1 VNFYRIVN
9 SNFSTER
16 ALFEGASTIESLE
29 ERALFLEQTCQGN
42 PELRKRIEKLLF
54 LQESAERFFETP
66 RRDLQEQTE
75 PSAERSS
82 QKSLDQSLD
91 QEMDTRVGRYRLLD
105 RLGEGGCGIVYL
117 AEQMEP
123 VRRRVALKIIR
134 LGMDTENVIARF
146 EMERQALAMMDHPNI
161 ARVYDAGA
169 TSSGRP
175 FFVMQWVEGEKITD
189 FCDNKQLTIR
199 QRVELFTRVC
209 HAIQHAHQKGVIHR
223 DIKPSNI
230 IVMEIDGVAV
240 PKVIDFGV
248 AKATTGTPDESFTFT
263 MAGQLIGTPA
273 YMSPEQAGGNG
284 MDVDTRCDIYALGT
298 LLYELLTGRPPFD
311 PKKLQNSDVTEIRR
325 ILREEDPRDPSAA
338 VEALNPEKSREVAA
352 LRSCDPQKLPPLLR
366 GDLDRIV
373 MMAMEKDRQ
382 RRYGSAD
389 ALAADLWRYLH
400 DEPVMARP
408 SSRLYRFRRLV
419 RRNKVVFAA
428 GSMVMATL
436 IAGFGTSTWLF
447 MREKQAREE
456 QTRLRSEAEAARTEE
471 TKLRGQAEA
480 REACAQA
487 AVKLSYGQIEQ
498 ADELLASI
506 PSDMIPSSLEAADA
520 YREVGEW
527 HRKAGRIQQSAE
539 RFTALAASIT
549 AVDRSDIYQISIDLL
564 PAAVATCKAGDWS
577 RYEQVRQIALERYG
591 DTQNPI
597 VAEQIM
603 KACML
608 RPADP
613 AAMAKIAKLATF
625 LENAIGIAD
634 SQVIQDTSK
643 SWACLSLA
651 LWNHRRGNPE
661 QVIRWGELTLQHDL
675 VDQDRVAC
683 FRLLLAMARQ
693 QMGETEQARMLLE
706 EAAKS
711 IRAMM
716 VSSSEKLDND
726 IIAWVG
732 WNTAQILQEEA
743 EAMIGR

>member
-1 VNFYRIVN
+1 VSVSKTI
-9 SNFSTER
+9 ER
-16 ALFEGASTIESLE
+16 TLFEGASGIDAPD
-29 ERALFLEQTCQGN
+29 ERAAFLDQACQGR
-42 PELRKRIEKLLF
+42 PELRQRIETLLG
-54 LQESAERFFETP
+54 LRESADRFFEPVAAEWQLP
-66 RRDLQEQTE
+66 REEEILTGASDS
-75 PSAERSS
+75 PVFANAAE
-82 QKSLDQSLD
+82 
-91 QEMDTRVGRYRLLD
+91 EMDTRVGRYRLMD

-189 FCDNKQLTIR
+189 FCDNQRLNIR

-248 AKATTGTPDESFTFT
+248 AKATTGTTDESFTFT
-263 MAGQLIGTPA
+263 MAGQFIGTPA

-408 SSRLYRFRRLV
+408 SSRLYRLRRLV

-456 QTRLRSEAEAARTEE
+456 QTRLRSEAEAARTQE

-527 HRKAGRIQQSAE
+527 HRKAGRIQQAAE
-539 RFTALAASIT
+539 RFTALAASIS
-549 AVDRSDIYQISIDLL
+549 AVDRSDMYQISTNLL
-564 PAAVATCKAGDWS
+564 PAAVTTCAVADWP
-577 RYEQVRQIALERYG
+577 RYEQVRQVALARFG
-591 DTQNPI
+591 TTQNVT
-597 VAEQIM
+597 VAEQIL
-603 KACML
+603 KACTL

-613 AAMAKIAKLATF
+613 STMEKISLLGAF
-625 LENAIGIAD
+625 LENEVGTEGRNASCGSEAA
-634 SQVIQDTSK
+634 
-643 SWACLSLA
+643 WNCYSLA
-651 LWNHRRGNPE
+651 LWYHRRRDPV
-661 QVIRWGELTLQHDL
+661 QTIRWCELSLQHNM
-675 VDQDRVAC
+675 QSEPRVVC
-683 FRLLLAMARQ
+683 VQLLLAMSRHQ
-693 QMGETEQARMLLE
+693 LGETEEARTFLAA
-706 EAAKS
+706 AAKPILARKES
-711 IRAMM
+711 AFGIY
-716 VSSSEKLDND
+716 SGND
-726 IIAWVG
+726 ALWVD
-732 WNTAQILQEEA
+732 WVNAEILLNEA